1 MQLYKIGFPAIVPD
15 NELAYF
21 QMLQAVI
28 ESVDELSELRAVK
41 KPAAVAFVLTPSA
54 ARYTQALLQGILSYH
69 TLLGIQLT
77 LSKSI
82 RTTSTIQFE
91 IALEGAHP

>member
-1 MQLYKIGFPAIVPD
+1 MQIYKIGFPAIVTD

-28 ESVDELSELRAVK
+28 ESVDELAQLRAVRK
-41 KPAAVAFVLTPSA
+41 LNAVAFVLTPSA
-54 ARYTQALLQGILSYH
+54 ALYTQNLLQGILSYH

-91 IALEGAHP
+91 IALDNA